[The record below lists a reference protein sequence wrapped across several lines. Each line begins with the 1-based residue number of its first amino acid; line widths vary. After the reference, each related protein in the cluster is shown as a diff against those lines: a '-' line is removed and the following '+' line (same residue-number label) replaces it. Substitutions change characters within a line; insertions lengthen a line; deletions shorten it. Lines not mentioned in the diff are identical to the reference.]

1 MSFLS
6 CVRGVGSIGE
16 LAVRILISPL
26 GEALPLPLPPLLPR
40 LSLLFPPLALGS
52 ILALVTEAG
61 VRETIFLSLGRFG
74 PVSGTPASLSSIN
87 CLDYL
92 SL

>member
-6 CVRGVGSIGE
+6 CVLGVGSLGE
-16 LAVRILISPL
+16 LAVRIPISPL
-26 GEALPLPLPPLLPR
+26 GEALPLRLPPLR

-61 VRETIFLSLGRFG
+61 VRETVFLSLGRFG

-87 CLDYL
+87 CLGDI
-92 SL
+92 SM